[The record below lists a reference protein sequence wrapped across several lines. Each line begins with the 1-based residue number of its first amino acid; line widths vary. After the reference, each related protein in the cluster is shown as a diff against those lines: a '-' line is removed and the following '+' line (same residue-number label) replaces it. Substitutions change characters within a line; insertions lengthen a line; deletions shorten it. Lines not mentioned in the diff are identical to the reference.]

1 MDEVQGAGRKL
12 WQWFK
17 SSGERMVEMTGRRQ
31 NGEGFRRR
39 KDRVTP
45 HPESGT
51 LNPKQLTS
59 SMNQAS
65 PSLFWALVSPPVK

>member
-1 MDEVQGAGRKL
+1 
-12 WQWFK
+12 
-17 SSGERMVEMTGRRQ
+17 MVEMTGRRQ